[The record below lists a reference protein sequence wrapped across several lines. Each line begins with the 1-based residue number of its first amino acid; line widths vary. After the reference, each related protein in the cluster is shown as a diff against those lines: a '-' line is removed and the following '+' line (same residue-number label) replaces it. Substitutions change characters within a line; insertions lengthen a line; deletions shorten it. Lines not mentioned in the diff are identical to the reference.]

1 MSKSRIP
8 CIPRLYTFK
17 VYLTFLEQEREKDPV
32 QSILRLMG
40 KKERKRAFKI
50 WRVPICLLLNLTFYL
65 VELREMAF
73 TAVIEKKAP

>member
-17 VYLTFLEQEREKDPV
+17 VYLTFLEQEREKNPV

-40 KKERKRAFKI
+40 KKERKELFKI
-50 WRVPICLLLNLTFYL
+50 WCVPICLLLNLTFYL

>member
-1 MSKSRIP
+1 
-8 CIPRLYTFK
+8 
-17 VYLTFLEQEREKDPV
+17 
-32 QSILRLMG
+32 MG